1 MREDE
6 SGNDVEFVISAAVLC
21 AVYVA
26 AFAVVVLDVF
36 YWRAG

>member
-1 MREDE
+1 MRD
-6 SGNDVEFVISAAVLC
+6 GRDVEFVLSAVFLC